1 MIKAI
6 KKFVERQRIKKAK
19 LRIAKLSEIRVAVTE
34 YYAALDAANGGI
46 NIPPFVRACK
56 AMTECI
62 KTEKD
67 LNRVY
72 KSLQVYKK
80 TKAVA

>member
-1 MIKAI
+1 MFRVIKRFI
-6 KKFVERQRIKKAK
+6 EEQKVKKAK
-19 LRIAKLSEIRVAVTE
+19 LRIAKLSEIRLAVTE
-34 YYAALDAANGGI
+34 YYAALDAANGDI
-46 NIPPFVRACK
+46 DIPPFIRACK

-72 KSLQVYKK
+72 RNLQVYKK